1 MYVVACTLWRR
12 CDASARKT
20 QELPRLRTAIFAEE
34 YNCKRNPVRHGLM
47 RVMLFTMVILQHALI
62 ARASLL
68 TDFCLTMDAIRLPD
82 EKEQWDAD
90 GFPQFITLEL
100 TNWKGNTKRRK
111 QVRARGGAAPRR
123 STGARQRLRGVA
135 WHAAPRVARF
145 PRRCAPAFQR
155 APAVLARAAASLTP
169 GTAPVDCLH
178 RAQRHQPAVLPRG
191 CADVLAA
198 RAA

>member
-1 MYVVACTLWRR
+1 M
-12 CDASARKT
+12 RKT
-20 QELPRLRTAIFAEE
+20 QELPRLRTAVFAEE
-34 YNCKRNPVRHGLM
+34 YNSKRNPVRHGLM

-68 TDFCLTMDAIRLPD
+68 TDFCPTMDAIHLPD

-145 PRRCAPAFQR
+145 PRRACSSTGACSSSARRCVSDSRNCSRRLFTSSATPSTRSSAPWLR
-155 APAVLARAAASLTP
+155 
-169 GTAPVDCLH
+169 
-178 RAQRHQPAVLPRG
+178 
-191 CADVLAA
+191 
-198 RAA
+198 

>member
-68 TDFCLTMDAIRLPD
+68 TDFCPTMDAIRLPD

-111 QVRARGGAAPRR
+111 QVRARGGAAPRCSTR
-123 STGARQRLRGVA
+123 RAAAVARCGVARRVARRTAPWALRACCSTGACSSSA
-135 WHAAPRVARF
+135 
-145 PRRCAPAFQR
+145 RRCVSDSRNCSFRLFTSSATPSTRSSAPWLR
-155 APAVLARAAASLTP
+155 
-169 GTAPVDCLH
+169 
-178 RAQRHQPAVLPRG
+178 
-191 CADVLAA
+191 
-198 RAA
+198 